1 MARKKYLGLGV
12 GAQCF
17 PLLKSLHP
25 QNIIQ
30 EDFPIYA
37 AKERG
42 HRDQEKERSS
52 YSSGGIFFEHLQFQ
66 GREIY
71 CAAGMRIQ
79 LRRVI
84 QKIFSIIPLLPKLRL
99 RLSKENHA
107 TILAQKFSKWAT
119 IGKILPQFELK
130 ASTLMTTMNLLLKM
144 YPLLTI
150 QRKMRMMASTL
161 RRLSYLI
168 RSWIPR
174 TTMDGRNLQDF
185 STTLTWLN
193 IFCIFFPVTW
203 LQNFLIPKTNQNL
216 IKLTYLLDTLGV
228 R

>member
-71 CAAGMRIQ
+71 CAAGMPIQ

-84 QKIFSIIPLLPKLRL
+84 QKIFSILPLLPKLRL

-130 ASTLMTTMNLLLKM
+130 ASTLMTTMIRGVMEIPPLLKVSAAAH
-144 YPLLTI
+144 YDVQLEKQKVSLYFTFVFVN
-150 QRKMRMMASTL
+150 AHHT
-161 RRLSYLI
+161 
-168 RSWIPR
+168 
-174 TTMDGRNLQDF
+174 
-185 STTLTWLN
+185 
-193 IFCIFFPVTW
+193 
-203 LQNFLIPKTNQNL
+203 NL
-216 IKLTYLLDTLGV
+216 ILMHSFDYNSGEV
-228 R
+228 